1 MPGILSQAPQK
12 PAEPEDPMAPVKKVG
27 ALVAVLGI
35 GYAAFSG
42 SGKKKEAPKAPSR
55 KPVNIE
61 DL

>member
-1 MPGILSQAPQK
+1 
-12 PAEPEDPMAPVKKVG
+12 MAPVKKVG

-35 GYAAFSG
+35 GYAALSG
-42 SGKKKEAPKAPSR
+42 AGKKKEAPKAPSR